1 MDKKA
6 KTDLAVIYK
15 KNYNSFPEMQE
26 FINRAFAKECYK
38 ENIFVDKEFCINND
52 CEFFLVL
59 CCYTFLRLVMKCIIF
74 LIFYRLKII
83 LTKRKQKKVWKK
95 LRKNYSNLLLMK
107 Y

>member
-38 ENIFVDKEFCINND
+38 ENIFVDKEF
-52 CEFFLVL
+52 LH
-59 CCYTFLRLVMKCIIF
+59 
-74 LIFYRLKII
+74 
-83 LTKRKQKKVWKK
+83 
-95 LRKNYSNLLLMK
+95 
-107 Y
+107 